1 MGPSPSPVEEQM
13 MVPSGPGPQ
22 GGGSIS
28 LSTLIEYATQR
39 TYHELTVLSEL
50 LPRKTD
56 MERKLEIFQ
65 FASRT
70 RQLFV
75 RILALVKW
83 ASSVNKVDK
92 CADICIF
99 LERQSMF
106 FVETADFLHKM
117 SKETLVTARLPSF
130 SLPCAIDVLTTGT
143 YPRLPSCIRDKIIP
157 PDPITIQEK
166 KQTLQRLNQV
176 IQYRLVSSELP
187 PQMRRLKIEQG
198 RVRFF
203 VEYEFEVT
211 LTLMGD
217 SPSIPWR
224 LLDITFQV
232 EDHETGNGKSLVH
245 SMQVH
250 YIHQLAQ
257 SRLLDTDKPLH
268 DLYRLLHSF
277 CLSLQLEVL
286 HSQTQRLMRER
297 LGDTIAVEQYH
308 LSKCLVTSYWR
319 DSSRSRDRHDTTVYK
334 LSIRVCEDD
343 DGKPLQV
350 THLPP
355 MSAEESRKV
364 GLAIKSDHLSIEK
377 LLMQTIEVRTL
388 SKLKELAKDFQRL
401 VEGQCEVRDLPVA
414 LHVPVLMPCM
424 SSEVLRIAINVQTG
438 AFMASVPAFEDQ
450 AVADIE
456 DCLNVEKRGLE
467 KLLSKLRI
475 QLSLQ
480 RCEKSVQLMPAACL
494 KIQLSLQQCEKSV
507 QLMPAAC
514 LKSLPIVN
522 IHHTQTDTWIDRD
535 TSYASQPLNVVP
547 RIQLS
552 LQRCE
557 KSVQLMPA
565 ACLKSLPIVNM
576 AGHGLENLSP
586 ARLYIRV
593 PRQPNIYVVVAVV
606 EEKRGHV
613 SHQYHLLH
621 TTPCTHEGIEDDI
634 DDAGIKS
641 FLKAGQMIPV
651 DIVAL
656 THGPFCRLFEGMP
669 LQMDSLSRKRK
680 IFLGE
685 GDQSDSKKSKGSP
698 YFVHE
703 LSYLLAHVEEK
714 IPFVQLGAELQRQG
728 LSHSSITVDSEGT
741 CLALGVMD
749 FPNADKNVTHNLQKK
764 LLSCKFR
771 VQSRA
776 SRNWIVEFLFAK
788 GPLPTTYFK
797 EAGSTV
803 RVCLPFDLSGDN
815 VQKTVTD
822 LMEEWQA
829 MGHLYQLVT
838 KFADSYNDVR
848 MNMPTMATIKSY
860 NYRKLCITYG
870 PNRAHVM
877 TVQWKT
883 DSQQF
888 HLSVGTSQPS
898 STANPH
904 LLVMVQLQEELN
916 TSRSLARLVQTL
928 YDTWCPMTAISKL
941 STTSMMGTSTQPKQ
955 PVLNYTILPQSST
968 HVRLV
973 FRSCYCVDIHMQ
985 SGRLVAVRDG
995 AFGLFDSSRAI
1006 EGFSPAP
1013 NLKSFLSMFVD
1024 ENVTSGHSR
1033 RRSTTE
1039 DDNPPSPMNMDV
1051 DMFMSHQQQPTMLG
1065 SPAAGGRQSFRFVN
1079 KPMTPPSNPHTPAS
1093 PGPSR
1098 MSGIN
1103 PSPSA
1108 ALIGTP
1114 SPGLLPA
1121 NSPSNPQLHVPS
1133 PQGFVPTPSPQGLL
1147 HLQSPAA
1154 PFISPGMVD
1163 AGSPFPGSNLPLTSP
1178 GARGWPASPSLS
1190 CPGPSPASSH
1200 HPVTSPGHPA
1210 LHSPQTQRDA
1220 IDHGKMSVMSPPSR
1234 ILPQRAW
1241 AAAVPTQLSHEG
1253 LTKLLTASML
1263 PAHSQFLPAS
1273 PLERFFACV
1282 HLRRHMQRVIQSE
1295 PSLVQTHAEPGV
1307 VSFKVES
1314 LQCKIAL
1321 NPATLQSLHLK
1332 VHPTPDHA
1340 EQWSNEEM
1348 QILEKF
1354 FDLKVACPPYKAA
1367 HPQRLHSDH
1376 AAGADAGPQSEVVGA
1391 VVSDHPPSLH
1401 FISPPGTPAI
1411 LVKNKMIFMLQ
1422 FTRIGLNVEAQS
1434 LCVPLLY
1441 EIGQNK
1447 VQQVDHQGSP
1457 ALTAIGAML
1466 SRFSELHHNPNECA
1480 IFPAV
1485 RELMTNLVIP
1495 VTSV

>member
-1 MGPSPSPVEEQM
+1 MAPSPVEEQM
-13 MVPSGPGPQ
+13 MVPAGPGPQ

-39 TYHELTVLSEL
+39 TYHELIVLSEL

-143 YPRLPSCIRDKIIP
+143 YPRLPACIRDKIIP

-166 KQTLQRLNQV
+166 KQTLQRLDQV

-198 RVRFF
+198 RVRFY
-203 VEYEFEVT
+203 VEFEFEVT

-257 SRLLDTDKPLH
+257 SRLLENDKPLH

-297 LGDTIAVEQYH
+297 LGDSIAVEQYM
-308 LSKCLVTSYWR
+308 LSKSLVISYWR
-319 DSSRSRDRHDTTVYK
+319 DNSRRDRHDTTVYK
-334 LSIRVCEDD
+334 LSVQVCEDD

-350 THLPP
+350 THQPA

-364 GLAIKSDHLSIEK
+364 GLAIRSDHLSIEK
-377 LLMQTIEVRTL
+377 LLMQTIEVRTH
-388 SKLKELAKDFQRL
+388 SKLKELAKDFQRI

-424 SSEVLRIAINVQTG
+424 SSEVLRIAVNVQTG
-438 AFMASVPAFEDQ
+438 AFMASVPAFDH
-450 AVADIE
+450 AVGDIE
-456 DCLNVEKRGLE
+456 DCLNGDKRGLE

-475 QLSLQ
+475 
-480 RCEKSVQLMPAACL
+480 
-494 KIQLSLQQCEKSV
+494 
-507 QLMPAAC
+507 
-514 LKSLPIVN
+514 
-522 IHHTQTDTWIDRD
+522 H
-535 TSYASQPLNVVP
+535 
-547 RIQLS
+547 LS

-576 AGHGLENLSP
+576 SGHGLEALSS

-593 PRQPNIYVVVAVV
+593 PRQPNTYVVVAVV
-606 EEKRGHV
+606 EEKRGAV
-613 SHQYHLLH
+613 THQYHLLH
-621 TTPCTHEGIEDDI
+621 TTPCTSEGIEDDI

-656 THGPFCRLFEGMP
+656 THGPFSRLFEGMP
-669 LQMDSLSRKRK
+669 MQMDSLSRKRK

-685 GDQSDSKKSKGSP
+685 GDQSESKKNKGSP

-749 FPNADKNVTHNLQKK
+749 FPNADKDITHNLQKK

-788 GPLPTTYFK
+788 GPLPTAYFK
-797 EAGSTV
+797 ESGSTV
-803 RVCLPFDLSGDN
+803 RVCLPFDLSSDN

-829 MGHLYQLVT
+829 MGQLYQLVT
-838 KFADSYNDVR
+838 DFADSYNDVR

-860 NYRKLCITYG
+860 NFRKLSITYG

-883 DSQQF
+883 DARQF
-888 HLSVGTSQPS
+888 HLSVGTCQPS

-904 LLVMVQLQEELN
+904 LLVLVQLQEELN
-916 TSRSLARLVQTL
+916 TSRSLARLTQTL

-941 STTSMMGTSTQPKQ
+941 STTSMMGTSTHPKQ

-985 SGRLVAVRDG
+985 SGKLVAVRDG
-995 AFGLFDSSRAI
+995 AFGLFDSTRAV
-1006 EGFSPAP
+1006 EGFTPAP
-1013 NLKSFLSMFVD
+1013 SLKSFLSMFVD
-1024 ENVTSGHSR
+1024 ENVTSGHAR

-1039 DDNPPSPMNMDV
+1039 DDNPPSPMGMDM
-1051 DMFMSHQQQPTMLG
+1051 DMFMSQQQPMLG
-1065 SPAAGGRQSFRFVN
+1065 SPAAGGRQRGDGFRFHN
-1079 KPMTPPSNPHTPAS
+1079 KPMTPPSNPLTPAS

-1114 SPGLLPA
+1114 SPGTLLTA
-1121 NSPSNPQLHVPS
+1121 NSPSNPQLHAPS
-1133 PQGFVPTPSPQGLL
+1133 PQAFVPTPSPQGLGL
-1147 HLQSPAA
+1147 HMQSPAA

-1163 AGSPFPGSNLPLTSP
+1163 AGSPFPGSGLSMTSP
-1178 GARGWPASPSLS
+1178 GARGWPASPSLTG
-1190 CPGPSPASSH
+1190 PGPSPASSH

-1210 LHSPQTQRDA
+1210 LHSPQTQRDTM
-1220 IDHGKMSVMSPPSR
+1220 DHGKISVMSPPSR

-1241 AAAVPTQLSHEG
+1241 AAAVPTLLSHEG

-1295 PSLVQTHAEPGV
+1295 QSLIQGHSEPGV

-1321 NPATLQSLHLK
+1321 NPTTLQSLHLK
-1332 VHPTPDHA
+1332 VTPTPDHT
-1340 EQWSNEEM
+1340 EQWTTEEM

-1354 FDLKVACPPYKAA
+1354 FDLKVACPPYKVNLLTAFG
-1367 HPQRLHSDH
+1367 RLM
-1376 AAGADAGPQSEVVGA
+1376 GAPLCILKDCIQIMRLELMPDRNLKWSVQWCLTI
-1391 VVSDHPPSLH
+1391 PPSLH

-1441 EIGQNK
+1441 EISQNK

-1457 ALTAIGAML
+1457 ALAAIGAML